1 MFLIGGR
8 TLGGE
13 YIDSFGV
20 ALDTWM
26 KQSNSRKY
34 LPRHYH
40 HRGPPLPPQIY
51 NTRNG
56 RAHDLGSRVACR
68 WTHHQRTALAD

>member
-40 HRGPPLPPQIY
+40 HRGPPSPLK
-51 NTRNG
+51 NKT
-56 RAHDLGSRVACR
+56 LE
-68 WTHHQRTALAD
+68 TAELTIWVVG